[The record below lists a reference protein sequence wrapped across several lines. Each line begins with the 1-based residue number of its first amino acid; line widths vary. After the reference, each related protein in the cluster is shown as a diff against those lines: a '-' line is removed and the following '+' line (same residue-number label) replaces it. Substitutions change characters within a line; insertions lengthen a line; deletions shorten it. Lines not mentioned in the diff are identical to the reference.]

1 MNDMLVATIKTGTGR
16 RAAIEGQ
23 ILAGKTGTSQNW
35 RDAWFIGYSGAL
47 VAGVW
52 VGNDNG
58 APMNK
63 VTGSGL
69 PAQIWRAFMTS
80 QENTVALPGY
90 ENGAGKG
97 GGLLD
102 WLFGN

>member
-1 MNDMLVATIKTGTGR
+1 
-16 RAAIEGQ
+16 
-23 ILAGKTGTSQNW
+23 
-35 RDAWFIGYSGAL
+35 
-47 VAGVW
+47 

-69 PAQIWRAFMTS
+69 PAQIWRAFMAS
-80 QENTVALPGY
+80 QENQVGLPGS
-90 ENGAGKG
+90 ENAHGTG
-97 GGLLD
+97 GGLLK